1 VSDKLYFAWDSI
13 RLVLPK
19 HANGSMCLAD
29 SMTGTEVVQQCRK
42 WRAGGVLGSMGGR
55 GVV

>member
-29 SMTGTEVVQQCRK
+29 SMTGTEVVQHCRK